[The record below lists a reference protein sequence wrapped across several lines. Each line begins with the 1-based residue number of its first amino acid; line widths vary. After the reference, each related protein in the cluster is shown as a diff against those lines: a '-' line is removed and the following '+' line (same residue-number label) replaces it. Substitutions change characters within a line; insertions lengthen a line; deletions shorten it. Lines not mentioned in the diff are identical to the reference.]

1 MKAQP
6 TRPIRIDAEVHR
18 AVKHMA
24 TDLNIPMGELLEM
37 AINQYVATLE
47 GKKK

>member
-6 TRPIRIDAEVHR
+6 TKPIRIDAEVHR

-24 TDLNIPMGELLEM
+24 TDMNIPMGELLEL
-37 AINQYVATLE
+37 AISEYRAALE

>member
-6 TRPIRIDAEVHR
+6 TRPIWIDAEVHK

-24 TDLNIPMGELLEM
+24 IDMNMSMGELLELAM
-37 AINQYVATLE
+37 SEYRATLE